1 MMNSGLCQNTGNYCL
16 LNNPV
21 RVQKLKY
28 MRKDFL
34 LLLMIIAISFA
45 QQGYS
50 QINVFH
56 IDNNSTTSE
65 KDGIFYALPRTVI
78 KIDVTIDRIENYKGP
93 YSEYALRYLGLKNV
107 VESTS
112 VEYKITDMRVTTSPQ
127 PDPDQYYFIELGEK
141 MSKSEKSGLLAF
153 SESGLLLGMIK
164 EMPDSTVSDVVRK
177 PGSSIIETEQDVFPE
192 VFKYSADVSFF
203 EKIDTIIRKVNIDTM
218 TIERQVL
225 KRTMVEKPLE
235 QKAKEAADFIS
246 KIKDNRFNLIS
257 GYQEVN
263 YNKETLEYM
272 DEQLKMLQREYMK
285 LFTGISL
292 HKPLIYTY
300 TFTPNSVQ
308 VNTEVPIFKFHRG
321 KGLLALDEPGGKIVT
336 IKVQRS
342 GTTGVV
348 SGFLKRNEDTKKLH
362 GFFYRI
368 PELAKVTVKVD
379 ENLQEE
385 TQCLVNQL
393 GIISFLP
400 VNKWKVNFY
409 PETGGIKSLNLE

>member
-1 MMNSGLCQNTGNYCL
+1 
-16 LNNPV
+16 
-21 RVQKLKY
+21 
-28 MRKDFL
+28 MRKIFL
-34 LLLMIIAISFA
+34 LLCFLISVSFI

-56 IDNNSTTSE
+56 IDNNASASD
-65 KDGIFYALPRTVI
+65 KDGVFYALPRTVI
-78 KIDVTIDRIENYKGP
+78 KIEVTIDRIENYKGP
-93 YSEYALRYLGLKNV
+93 YAEYALRYLGLKNV

-112 VEYKITDMRVTTSPQ
+112 VEYKITDMKVTTSPQ

-153 SESGLLLGMIK
+153 SESGLILGFMKDMI
-164 EMPDSTVSDVVRK
+164 DTAAVLTNRK
-177 PGSSIIETEQDVFPE
+177 PAGNTSETEQDVFPE
-192 VFKYSADVSFF
+192 IFKYSADVSFF

-225 KRTMVEKPLE
+225 KRTMVEKPME

-272 DEQLKMLQREYMK
+272 DEQLKTLQKEYMK
-285 LFTGISL
+285 LFTGISI
-292 HKPLIYTY
+292 HKPL
-300 TFTPNSVQ
+300 TFTYSYTPNPNQ
-308 VNTEVPIFKFHRG
+308 VNTEVPIFKFHKG
-321 KGLLALDEPGGKIVT
+321 KGVLDLDEPGGKIVT

-342 GTTGVV
+342 GSTGVV
-348 SGFLKRNEDTKKLH
+348 SNFLKRNEGTKKVH

-368 PELAKVTVKVD
+368 PELARVTVKVD

-409 PETGGIKSLNLE
+409 PETGGIKGLDLE